1 MKLITKYTLIFLF
14 IFLNSAFSET
24 SKNIIIEGNQN
35 IDDEIIFSIINDKI
49 TDYSTNNINEIIKT
63 LYETG
68 NFKSIEVLNNN
79 NDIIL
84 KIIENP
90 SINKIILNGNE
101 RFKKEEIFEIFDKE
115 KYFLTFNNSN
125 INEFIFDLKSLY
137 ASFGYNIVEIDY
149 EIEKN
154 DTSQNLVNLLFN
166 INEGNVS
173 KINKIYFIGNDTFR
187 SSKLRS
193 IIKTKQLNILKLSR
207 SSNFKKFQIE
217 EDRLSLIDYY
227 KTLGFKNISIEI
239 KNEFIEKRNRLN
251 VFFYITEGSQY
262 YFRNINFDFDN
273 ININTEI
280 SDQIIKDELKIFNKL
295 LKKNNSYNPQVYDD
309 SINRISESLYKNAQ
323 FFFEIDVLEKED
335 ENNIDIK
342 FVILDT
348 EPRYVNNINIFGNT
362 RTKEKVIRREMT
374 FVEGDPFNEIEI
386 SNSKRKLQNL
396 GFFKTVE
403 INDDKLDNE
412 VDINITV
419 DEKLTGEF
427 NVGVGFDSYD
437 GATFITGLKEKNIY
451 GDGRELN
458 VKVDTSSR
466 NTIYSIGLVEPY
478 IFNKDIDLIFDISYA
493 FKDRSENKSY
503 DLEEFNTDLGFK
515 YALTDKVSHSIIL
528 EYVLK
533 NYEITSTSASNSIKK
548 LGGNNADILLN
559 NKINY
564 YDLDSFI
571 RPSKGSNANYTN
583 VVSPSTN
590 DDNGYI
596 KNYLTYSKYFSIKRK
611 NILSFKA
618 QLGNIFSLQNT
629 EIPTEDK
636 FALGG
641 KWLRGFDRF
650 GVGPRES
657 RASYIGGR
665 NVIATKVDYSR
676 PILGTSDNPIDFNLF
691 TDAGTVFDNKV
702 TPTYS
707 EESIRASY
715 GFGLRFYS
723 PIGPIGFSWGFPL
736 MKEDHDIERMFSF
749 NIGLMN

>member
-251 VFFYITEGSQY
+251 VYFYITEGSQY

-309 SINRISESLYKNAQ
+309 S
-323 FFFEIDVLEKED
+323 
-335 ENNIDIK
+335 
-342 FVILDT
+342 
-348 EPRYVNNINIFGNT
+348 
-362 RTKEKVIRREMT
+362 
-374 FVEGDPFNEIEI
+374 
-386 SNSKRKLQNL
+386 
-396 GFFKTVE
+396 
-403 INDDKLDNE
+403 
-412 VDINITV
+412 
-419 DEKLTGEF
+419 
-427 NVGVGFDSYD
+427 
-437 GATFITGLKEKNIY
+437 
-451 GDGRELN
+451 
-458 VKVDTSSR
+458 
-466 NTIYSIGLVEPY
+466 
-478 IFNKDIDLIFDISYA
+478 
-493 FKDRSENKSY
+493 
-503 DLEEFNTDLGFK
+503 
-515 YALTDKVSHSIIL
+515 
-528 EYVLK
+528 
-533 NYEITSTSASNSIKK
+533 
-548 LGGNNADILLN
+548 
-559 NKINY
+559 
-564 YDLDSFI
+564 
-571 RPSKGSNANYTN
+571 
-583 VVSPSTN
+583 
-590 DDNGYI
+590 
-596 KNYLTYSKYFSIKRK
+596 
-611 NILSFKA
+611 
-618 QLGNIFSLQNT
+618 
-629 EIPTEDK
+629 
-636 FALGG
+636 
-641 KWLRGFDRF
+641 
-650 GVGPRES
+650 
-657 RASYIGGR
+657 
-665 NVIATKVDYSR
+665 
-676 PILGTSDNPIDFNLF
+676 
-691 TDAGTVFDNKV
+691 
-702 TPTYS
+702 
-707 EESIRASY
+707 
-715 GFGLRFYS
+715 
-723 PIGPIGFSWGFPL
+723 
-736 MKEDHDIERMFSF
+736 
-749 NIGLMN
+749 